1 MNELNVINLEDTID
15 DNIPQNDEDT
25 SKGNDESSASESTND
40 TDDNREDNQEGN
52 EDGNNEPTSSIY
64 QYLKNHGISDPS
76 KIQFENEDGTIDE
89 QDFNSL
95 SPEEQLE
102 ILNEIS
108 DPGITNEEFETINY
122 LRRNRMSLKQAMET
136 YARQQLDAYLNEH
149 PEDVHTR
156 TYSIDD
162 YSDDDLYIV
171 NLKKQYPDF
180 TDDELLSKL
189 DEAKKNEE
197 LYKRETEAL
206 RNTYKAQEDEAIAE
220 QEARRQQQVEDLHKT
235 LMESANNF
243 NEVQM
248 DYKDDSSDSIVVE
261 DSDKQIMMSYLLDA
275 DENGKTQ
282 LVKDLEDPNALIE
295 LAWLR
300 TQGADALSN
309 LTQYWKGLLTEE
321 RAKNKKL
328 ESQIEKM
335 NKKEDPNTVITPS
348 PKKNQTADAFG
359 WKSAWGNEDLL

>member
-1 MNELNVINLEDTID
+1 MSFTETAFTDSAYNHLLEKSSTRSFDYYVTDELPSYTEFHADYVGKE
-15 DNIPQNDEDT
+15 
-25 SKGNDESSASESTND
+25 
-40 TDDNREDNQEGN
+40 REGC
-52 EDGNNEPTSSIY
+52 
-64 QYLKNHGISDPS
+64 
-76 KIQFENEDGTIDE
+76 
-89 QDFNSL
+89 
-95 SPEEQLE
+95 
-102 ILNEIS
+102 
-108 DPGITNEEFETINY
+108 
-122 LRRNRMSLKQAMET
+122 
-136 YARQQLDAYLNEH
+136 
-149 PEDVHTR
+149 
-156 TYSIDD
+156 
-162 YSDDDLYIV
+162 YIV
-171 NLKKQYPDF
+171 IYNDKVKEVDYYTVMSF

-220 QEARRQQQVEDLHKT
+220 QEARRQQQVEDLHRT

-248 DYKDDSSDSIVVE
+248 DYKDDSSDSIIVE
-261 DSDKQIMMSYLLDA
+261 DSDKQLMMSYLLDA

-321 RAKNKKL
+321 RAKNRKL

-348 PKKNQTADAFG
+348 PKNNQTADTFG
-359 WKSAWGNEDLL
+359 

>member
-15 DNIPQNDEDT
+15 DDISQNDEDT
-25 SKGNDESSASESTND
+25 QKGNEEPSESEPTNN
-40 TDDNREDNQEGN
+40 TEDNREDNTEGN
-52 EDGNNEPTSSIY
+52 EDGNNEPESSIY

-108 DPGITNEEFETINY
+108 DPGITDDEFETINY
-122 LRRNRMSLKQAMET
+122 LRRNRMSLRQAME
-136 YARQQLDAYLNEH
+136 
-149 PEDVHTR
+149 
-156 TYSIDD
+156 
-162 YSDDDLYIV
+162 
-171 NLKKQYPDF
+171 

-189 DEAKKNEE
+189 EEAKKNEE

-248 DYKDDSSDSIVVE
+248 DYKDDSSDSIIVE
-261 DSDKQIMMSYLLDA
+261 DSDKQLMMSYLLDA

-321 RAKNKKL
+321 RAKNRKL

-335 NKKEDPNTVITPS
+335 NKKEDPNIVITPS
-348 PKKNQTADAFG
+348 PKNNQTADTFG
-359 WKSAWGNEDLL
+359 